1 MSIFSKPFAVAAA
14 LLAVPC
20 AGASRRGGAQFR
32 DAKNVEAFTA
42 TRKRSDADAK
52 FCWK

>member
-1 MSIFSKPFAVAAA
+1 MARAPTLPGDSAENH
-14 LLAVPC
+14 
-20 AGASRRGGAQFR
+20 RRAIANAKERSYF
-32 DAKNVEAFTA
+32 DEAKNVEAFTA